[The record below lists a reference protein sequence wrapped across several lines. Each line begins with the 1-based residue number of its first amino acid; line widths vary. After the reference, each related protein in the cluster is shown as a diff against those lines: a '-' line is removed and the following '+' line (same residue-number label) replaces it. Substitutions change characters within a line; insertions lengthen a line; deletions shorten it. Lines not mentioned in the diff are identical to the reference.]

1 MLNRGDSAVGQDK
14 YQTSTNTDVQ
24 NIFNKAKDLMH
35 DSKWDIPTYDWSI
48 ERTQFLTQMP
58 LSEVDQHLN
67 QLIGSK
73 FGMEKLL
80 GKYLKDSKRL
90 TNEFNRKIKRTET
103 DYQEFVNLSRHPNEI
118 SYRRKYGALP
128 EKQKI
133 NLSDI
138 TFGVSGLILSVILIF
153 VFFKA
158 AGVAGTAHPLLAM
171 VIGGFS
177 VFVFPI
183 TFIISVLFLIFAKFE
198 LPFAQPIASY
208 KNHKREVLKNEIL
221 AADEQYRQENDCSD
235 RALEKEFKLNDSYN
249 SYRSNYVEQMKFSY
263 DKVKKQ
269 LTEFANIISNEVFF
283 FPPAQTKNI
292 PHLLKIYE
300 ALLDGMPTWAEA
312 LKQVKQ
318 DENFQ
323 NMKNDVISAI
333 ESSSQAIMDIIE
345 QSSSEITRRID
356 ETNARLGGM
365 QEEAR
370 SQTEAINYWGS
381 KESAELEY
389 QTAMMERRNA
399 HVNKYGKW

>member
-1 MLNRGDSAVGQDK
+1 
-14 YQTSTNTDVQ
+14 
-24 NIFNKAKDLMH
+24 
-35 DSKWDIPTYDWSI
+35 
-48 ERTQFLTQMP
+48 
-58 LSEVDQHLN
+58 
-67 QLIGSK
+67 
-73 FGMEKLL
+73 
-80 GKYLKDSKRL
+80 
-90 TNEFNRKIKRTET
+90 
-103 DYQEFVNLSRHPNEI
+103 
-118 SYRRKYGALP
+118 
-128 EKQKI
+128 
-133 NLSDI
+133 
-138 TFGVSGLILSVILIF
+138 
-153 VFFKA
+153 
-158 AGVAGTAHPLLAM
+158 
-171 VIGGFS
+171 
-177 VFVFPI
+177 
-183 TFIISVLFLIFAKFE
+183 
-198 LPFAQPIASY
+198 
-208 KNHKREVLKNEIL
+208 
-221 AADEQYRQENDCSD
+221 
-235 RALEKEFKLNDSYN
+235 
-249 SYRSNYVEQMKFSY
+249 MKFSY

-300 ALLDGMPTWAEA
+300 ALLDGMPTLAEA

>member
-14 YQTSTNTDVQ
+14 YQISTNTDVQ

-48 ERTQFLTQMP
+48 ERTQFLTKMP

-171 VIGGFS
+171 VIVGFS

-235 RALEKEFKLNDSYN
+235 RSLEKEFKLNDSYN

-300 ALLDGMPTWAEA
+300 ALLDGMPTLAEA

-333 ESSSQAIMDIIE
+333 ESSSQAIMDTIE

-370 SQTEAINYWGS
+370 SQKPNRS
-381 KESAELEY
+381 
-389 QTAMMERRNA
+389 N
-399 HVNKYGKW
+399 